1 MITKIKGTYDL
12 LPEDTRAWQ
21 RLESII
27 NQVSKLYNYEEIRTP
42 IFEASELFHRGVGDS
57 TDIVKKE
64 TYDFLDRGERSVTLR
79 PEGTAGVVRSIIENK
94 LYANPNLPLKY
105 YYVGP
110 MFRYERPQKGR
121 QRQFHQFGAEAM
133 GSFDPKL
140 DAEVIGYAVT
150 LLKAL
155 RLENVKVKINSLGD
169 KESKLSYRQ
178 TLLTYLSTQI
188 EGLCPDCQHRYLEN
202 PLRVLDCKVDHDNPI
217 LQNAPKPLSSL
228 NSVDQTHFNQVL
240 AYLDS
245 IGVDYVV
252 DESLVRGLD
261 YYTHTVFELEADL
274 PTLGAQATLGG
285 GGRYNDLVENLDGPQ
300 FPAVGF
306 ALGMER
312 LLLAMESLEQK
323 AQKPYTHV
331 FMITLGEKAKVAS
344 MNLLTKLR
352 HGGLICDTDFF
363 DRPLKGQ
370 FKQAERVNPKFIL
383 ILGDDE
389 LDKQVINVKNTK
401 TNTQETVALE
411 NLYQYLVS
419 EIQNEAHQCSGHCS
433 ECEDDC
439 E

>member
-1 MITKIKGTYDL
+1 MITKIKGTYDI
-12 LPEDTRAWQ
+12 LPEQTAAWQ
-21 RLESII
+21 QLEEVIAA
-27 NQVSKLYNYEEIRTP
+27 VSKIYHFQEIRTP
-42 IFEASELFHRGVGDS
+42 IFEASELFHRGVGDT

-64 TYDFLDRGERSVTLR
+64 TYDFLDRGDRSVTLR

-94 LYANPNLPLKY
+94 LYASPNLPLKY

-133 GSFDPKL
+133 GSFDPRL

-169 KESKLSYRQ
+169 KASKLSYRT
-178 TLLTYLSTQI
+178 TLQTYLSTQV
-188 EGLCPDCQHRYLEN
+188 EGLCSDCQHRYLEN

-217 LQNAPKPLSSL
+217 LINAPKPLKSL
-228 NSVDQTHFNQVL
+228 NEPDQIHFNQVL
-240 AYLDS
+240 AYLDAMG
-245 IGVDYVV
+245 IDYHV

-285 GGRYNDLVENLDGPQ
+285 GGRYNDLVENLDGPS

-306 ALGMER
+306 AFGMER
-312 LLLAMESLEQK
+312 LLLALESMENK
-323 AQKPYTHV
+323 KPTPYTHV
-331 FMITLGEKAKVAS
+331 FMIALGEKASVAS

-352 HGGLICDTDFF
+352 HGGLICETDFF
-363 DRPLKGQ
+363 SRPLKGQ
-370 FKQAERVNPKFIL
+370 FKQAERVNPKFI
-383 ILGDDE
+383 IIMGDDE
-389 LDKQVINVKNTK
+389 LSQNVVNVKNTK
-401 TNTQETVALE
+401 AGTQETVSI
-411 NLYQYLVS
+411 NDVYHYLVNAIQS
-419 EIQNEAHQCSGHCS
+419 ESHQCSGHCS